1 MCLYQFFFIPIVGNK
16 VGILQVLVKRASN
29 FPFTT
34 FMGCC
39 IYYPQRAQRAGGIV
53 RDWQIFGYG
62 SDFPTWSEVGT
73 KSKAKVPNFG
83 GNFEPSYLWTGK
95 SF

>member
-1 MCLYQFFFIPIVGNK
+1 MRQYTQSK
-16 VGILQVLVKRASN
+16 ILFQIHIYKEKD
-29 FPFTT
+29 
-34 FMGCC
+34 
-39 IYYPQRAQRAGGIV
+39 YYPQRAQRAWGIV

-83 GNFEPSYLWTGK
+83 GNFEPSYLWTRK

>member
-1 MCLYQFFFIPIVGNK
+1 MIELPGPRDADASKNLFNFK
-16 VGILQVLVKRASN
+16 V
-29 FPFTT
+29 
-34 FMGCC
+34 
-39 IYYPQRAQRAGGIV
+39 YYSIV

-73 KSKAKVPNFG
+73 KSRAKVPNFG
-83 GNFEPSYLWTGK
+83 GNFESSYLRTGK